1 MRPGRALIAG
11 GLALALL
18 AMPAQGA
25 MVPYTVRFGDTLT
38 WIARAHH
45 MNVLRLAALNHLDP
59 YGILRAG
66 SVIRVPSG
74 SHTARSRPSPR
85 HAAHHHTA
93 RGDDRRRRP
102 VRRRAHVR
110 TRIVVVRRGQSLWSI
125 ATAAGTTP
133 RALAALN
140 HRAVDAVLPV
150 GLHLRVPRRRAV
162 HGHSDRR
169 RGGSHAY
176 AVALLREWALRFGID
191 PRLVLAVSWQE
202 SGWQPGLR
210 SSTGAVG
217 LMQVMPGTWSYV
229 EDVLLR
235 RPVAHT
241 EAGDVHV
248 GVAYLA
254 HLLHDFGGNVELAVA
269 GYYQGEAA
277 VRLFGLLPG
286 TRRYVADVLALRG
299 RM

>member
-1 MRPGRALIAG
+1 
-11 GLALALL
+11 
-18 AMPAQGA
+18 
-25 MVPYTVRFGDTLT
+25 
-38 WIARAHH
+38 

-66 SVIRVPSG
+66 SVIRVPAG
-74 SHTARSRPSPR
+74 GHTARSRPSPR
-85 HAAHHHTA
+85 HAAHHHTP
-93 RGDDRRRRP
+93 RRDDRRRRP
-102 VRRRAHVR
+102 VRRRARVR
-110 TRIVVVRRGQSLWSI
+110 TRIVVVRSGQSLWSI

-133 RALAALN
+133 RVLAALN

-150 GLHLRVPRRRAV
+150 GLHLRVPRRGAV
-162 HGHSDRR
+162 HGHSDTRG
-169 RGGSHAY
+169 GGSHAY

-229 EDVLLR
+229 EDVLLH